1 MPKSIWTLA
10 AVWYRPSVDLYPYSF
25 TLVLIPMKPMCFS
38 HGANIII
45 LFGVI
50 IKALYAKNLFLEGTL
65 PFLVEV
71 VVLDKSLYPVGL
83 QQFIILLASIS
94 GIGTVPDGAV
104 Q

>member
-1 MPKSIWTLA
+1 
-10 AVWYRPSVDLYPYSF
+10 
-25 TLVLIPMKPMCFS
+25 MKPMCFS

-45 LFGVI
+45 LFGGI

-83 QQFIILLASIS
+83 Q
-94 GIGTVPDGAV
+94 
-104 Q
+104 